1 MAAIRQNRLSGY
13 HCPPDTNDEFC
24 MTRNLARQCFAA
36 VMASCL
42 SLLYP
47 SLSVADN
54 RTSNASDK
62 ATVLAWCDDLGRRL
76 RSVSAEKCRSQ
87 PFQVATERTSGGRA
101 LVWRDIPANRDKT
114 NGANAPRVL
123 VIGGIHGD
131 ELSSISIVFR
141 WLEWIDEANAGRYH
155 WRVIPASNPDGLL
168 KRPST
173 RANGRGVDLNRN
185 FATPDWASDAQNYW
199 IKRTGRDPR
208 RYPGESPASEIE
220 TRWLQDHL
228 DDFRPDVI
236 ISLHAPFNLLDYDG
250 PAPQPLRFGRLALN
264 RLGVY
269 PGSLGNYG
277 GHFKQIPVVTI
288 ELPSA
293 GIMPT
298 LREQRL
304 MWDDMLTWMG
314 KHIQST
320 RKP

>member
-1 MAAIRQNRLSGY
+1 MIFYPIRQAACAL
-13 HCPPDTNDEFC
+13 
-24 MTRNLARQCFAA
+24 LATCLIFVPGPAA
-36 VMASCL
+36 ANT
-42 SLLYP
+42 
-47 SLSVADN
+47 AIAH
-54 RTSNASDK
+54 SNNT

-87 PFQVATERTSGGRA
+87 PFQVATERSSGGRA
-101 LVWRDIPANRDKT
+101 LVWRDIPAGQKT
-114 NGANAPRVL
+114 SNAPRVL

-141 WLEWIDEANAGRYH
+141 WLEWIDEADAGLYH

-168 KRPST
+168 NRPST
-173 RANGRGVDLNRN
+173 RVNGRGVDLNRN
-185 FATPDWASDAQNYW
+185 FATPDWANDAQNYW

-220 TRWLQDHL
+220 TRWLQNHL

-236 ISLHAPFNLLDYDG
+236 ISLHAPYNLLDYDG

-293 GIMPT
+293 GIMPS
-298 LREQRL
+298 LREQRV
-304 MWDDMLTWMG
+304 MWDDMLKWMG
-314 KHIQST
+314 KHIRST
-320 RKP
+320 SKP